1 MGDEAFAIGFR
12 DAAFFAAGFF
22 ATGFFAAF
30 LGAVF
35 FFAMRGSL
43 HQRCPLG
50 NRRGAPRPERA
61 SFPARGSRLIAAS
74 RRRAA
79 PRSRCRWHHLSLT
92 GSRLRVYFDA
102 TPRACWLRRRGRSF
116 EMPVY
121 SVPSA
126 HSRR

>member
-1 MGDEAFAIGFR
+1 MRDEAFAAGFR
-12 DAAFFAAGFF
+12 ADAFFAADFFAAGFF
-22 ATGFFAAF
+22 AAFF
-30 LGAVF
+30 GAVF

-43 HQRCPLG
+43 HQRCPLS
-50 NRRGAPRPERA
+50 NRRGTPRPARA
-61 SFPARGSRLIAAS
+61 SFPARGSRLTAAS
-74 RRRAA
+74 RLRAA

-92 GSRLRVYFDA
+92 GSRVRVYFDA
-102 TPRACWLRRRGRSF
+102 TPRVCWPRRRGKSF